1 MPTLRLIPSQ
11 TKEKLQISQRTP
23 DYPKVKARRGKR
35 TVVEFPAFRPTRLKS
50 DDSGRPCA
58 SGEFLR
64 GLSITARNEFDLLAT
79 NFRCPKSRVLIDEQ
93 QKPLSVLFIIEGQV
107 NISMNSFGGRRFLL
121 GIACAGDILG
131 LTSAIS
137 GRSSEIRA
145 EARYPCKIATM
156 HRQDFLDFLARYP
169 TACQDVMRELS
180 LHHTRSFERLRT
192 FGVTS
197 TVHSRL
203 AWLLLEWCKSG
214 RQTGGGILIKF
225 ALTHEEIGECI
236 RASRETVSRIM
247 ADLKTNDLVRQRG
260 STLMVPSCGA
270 LARYGD
276 IDSTPG
282 DSREPAA
289 CAATEVGWSK
299 HLTEN
304 GSERPAKS
312 GAGDLLSCATDRLL
326 RANRQRT

>member
-11 TKEKLQISQRTP
+11 TNERFQISQRAS
-23 DYPKVKARRGKR
+23 DYLKVKARRGKR
-35 TVVEFPAFRPTRLKS
+35 TVVEFPAFRPTRLEW
-50 DDSGRPCA
+50 DDSCRPCA

-107 NISMNSFGGRRFLL
+107 NVSMNSSGGRRFLL
-121 GIACAGDILG
+121 GIACAGDIIG

-137 GRSSEIRA
+137 GRSSEIKA
-145 EARYPCKIATM
+145 EARHACKIATM
-156 HRQDFLDFLARYP
+156 RRQDFLDFLARYP
-169 TACQDVMRELS
+169 TACQNVMRELS

-203 AWLLLEWCKSG
+203 ACLLLEWCKSG
-214 RQTGGGILIKF
+214 RQTGGGTLINF

-236 RASRETVSRIM
+236 HTTRETVSRIM

-276 IDSTPG
+276 IDSIA
-282 DSREPAA
+282 DNLNEPAA
-289 CAATEVGWSK
+289 YARTEGSRSK
-299 HLTEN
+299 HLV
-304 GSERPAKS
+304 G
-312 GAGDLLSCATDRLL
+312 
-326 RANRQRT
+326 